1 MRRKK
6 KYEIRPGNIKS
17 NDLRRNRLSFRIALI
32 TIIASLFS
40 IVAIEL
46 VYSNM
51 KALIRDYNHIVD
63 VDYAN
68 TEFMNDVMVGVYEH
82 QSIIFH
88 HMAENKSADKKQLME
103 EADEVESQLKIVMKD
118 FEENVRGTEY
128 ETGYHDLF
136 SQMSSYLHNVKTVVD
151 LSKAG
156 ETQTAYYTMHTK
168 LEPIVERMNEQ
179 ISAMDNAIER
189 DTDSLMEN
197 MKNSSELMRIVTR
210 VLLFLMILAAVFNVS
225 YCLRISEEMIS
236 RDLLTG
242 VANFDKL
249 IRVGE
254 KMKKRKKNHL
264 VDYSGLAISIKDF
277 KFINQEY
284 GSVVG
289 DVVLKGYANTL
300 SSFLRHNEIIAR
312 NGGDNFIA
320 LIEKDHVD
328 DVLRRINKVPVDV
341 GENLGLTLT
350 SRCGIYQINDEDSIY
365 DVINAGLIAVGETRL
380 SGAKDYVWFRQERR
394 DEMIRQKDILS
405 GYHKAIDEEE
415 FVVYYQPK
423 VNLRT
428 RTLCGCEALVRW
440 IRNGE
445 MVPPGSFIP
454 VLENDGKVQELDFYV
469 FDKVCRDIGD
479 WQRRGIQPVRVSSNF
494 SKLHLHN
501 KRFVDDVLAVV
512 DKHGADPYYL
522 EAELTE
528 SSGYEDLDAMKYFVS
543 EMREAG
549 IHTSMDDFGT
559 GYSSLS
565 LLRDIDM
572 DVIKLDRTF
581 LRDEND
587 SKEERMV
594 ENIVRMIH
602 DLDRKVIC
610 EGVETEE
617 QVEFLKRVG
626 CTMAQGFL
634 FDRPLTREE
643 FEKRLINPYYS

>member
-1 MRRKK
+1 MKSQKK
-6 KYEIRPGNIKS
+6 KQS
-17 NDLRRNRLSFRIALI
+17 NMTHANGLRRNKLSFRIAFI
-32 TIIASLFS
+32 TIFSSLFS

-51 KALIRDYNHIVD
+51 KGVIRDYNSIVD
-63 VDYAN
+63 VDY
-68 TEFMNDVMVGVYEH
+68 TISEYMNDVMVGVYNH
-82 QSIIFH
+82 QAEVFH
-88 HMAENKSADKKQLME
+88 HMSEPQKSKKEDLAKTATE
-103 EADEVESQLKIVMKD
+103 IEADLKETMKEY
-118 FEENVRGTEY
+118 EEIVRGTEY

-136 SQMSSYLHNVKTVVD
+136 SLMSGYFHNVSNVVEMSQSGD
-151 LSKAG
+151 V
-156 ETQTAYYTMHTK
+156 QTAHYTMTTK
-168 LEPIVERMNEQ
+168 LEPIVSEMNTQ
-179 ISAMDNAIER
+179 IKNMDNAIHK
-189 DTDSLMEN
+189 DIDNIKTK
-197 MKNSSELMRIVTR
+197 MKYSNELIRLITR

-225 YCLRISEEMIS
+225 YCLRISDEMVS

-242 VANFDKL
+242 VANFDYL

-254 KMKKRKKNHL
+254 KMKRRKKNRL
-264 VDYSGLAISIKDF
+264 VNYAGLAISIKDF

-284 GSVVG
+284 GSAIG
-289 DVVLKGYANTL
+289 DIVLKNYANTL
-300 SSFLRHNEIIAR
+300 SDFLHRGEVIAR

-320 LIEKDHVD
+320 LVEKG
-328 DVLRRINKVPVDV
+328 RAEEFFNQISKVPVDV
-341 GENLGLTLT
+341 GEKMGLTLT

-365 DVINAGLIAVGETRL
+365 DVINACLIAVGETRR
-380 SGAKDYVWFRQERR
+380 SGAEDYVWFRQERR
-394 DEMIRQKDILS
+394 DEMVRQKDILS
-405 GYHKAIDEEE
+405 GYHKAIEEEE
-415 FVVYYQPK
+415 FVIYYQPK
-423 VNLRT
+423 VNLKT

-445 MVPPGSFIP
+445 LVPPNSFIP

-501 KRFVDDVLAVV
+501 KQFVDDVLAVV
-512 DKHGADPYYL
+512 NKHGADPYYL

-528 SSGYEDLDAMKYFVS
+528 SSGYEDLDAMKFFVS

-587 SKEERMV
+587 AKEERMV

-602 DLDRKVIC
+602 DLDRRVIC

-617 QVEFLKRVG
+617 QVDFLLRVG

-634 FDRPLTREE
+634 FDRPLSREE
-643 FEKRLINPYYS
+643 FEKRLINPYY

>member
-1 MRRKK
+1 MKRNKK
-6 KYEIRPGNIKS
+6 ETHLASHTGA
-17 NDLRRNRLSFRIALI
+17 LRRNRLSFRIALI
-32 TIIASLFS
+32 TIISSLFS
-40 IVAIEL
+40 ILAIEL

-51 KALIRDYNHIVD
+51 KDVISSYNRIVD
-63 VDYAN
+63 VDYRMS
-68 TEFMNDVMVGVYEH
+68 ELMNDVMVGVYEH
-82 QSIIFH
+82 QATVFH
-88 HMAENKSADKKQLME
+88 HMTESKVSKKQELVKKAERIEGDLNQTMLE
-103 EADEVESQLKIVMKD
+103 FDEL
-118 FEENVRGTEY
+118 VRGTEY
-128 ETGYHDLF
+128 ETGHHELF
-136 SQMSSYLHNVKTVVD
+136 SLMSGYMNNVKNVID
-151 LSKAG
+151 LSKSG
-156 ETQTAYYTMHTK
+156 EVQTAHYTLQNK
-168 LEPIVERMNEQ
+168 LEPIVNRMNEQ
-179 ISAMDNAIER
+179 IRRMDIAITE
-189 DTDSLMEN
+189 DIADV
-197 MKNSSELMRIVTR
+197 KNTMRHSTELMRIVTR
-210 VLLFLMILAAVFNVS
+210 ILLCLMVLAAVFNVTF
-225 YCLRISEEMIS
+225 CLRISDEMVS

-242 VANFDKL
+242 VANFDLL
-249 IRVGE
+249 IRIGE
-254 KMKKRKKNHL
+254 KMKRRKRNRL
-264 VDYSGLAISIKDF
+264 INYAGLAISIKDF

-284 GSVVG
+284 GSAIG
-289 DVVLKGYANTL
+289 DIVLKNYASTL
-300 SSFLRHNEIIAR
+300 NSYLRRGEVLAR

-320 LIEKDHVD
+320 LVERDHAD
-328 DVLRRINKVPVDV
+328 EFLELIAKVPVDV
-341 GENLGLTLT
+341 GEKMGLTLT
-350 SRCGIYQINDEDSIY
+350 SRCGIYQINPEDSIY
-365 DVINAGLIAVGETRL
+365 DVTNACMIAVGETRR
-380 SGAKDYVWFRQERR
+380 SGANDYVWFRQERR
-394 DEMIRQKDILS
+394 DEMVRQKDILS

-423 VNLRT
+423 VNLKT

-445 MVPPGSFIP
+445 LVPPNSFIP

-501 KRFVDDVLAVV
+501 KEFVDDVLAVV
-512 DKHGADPYYL
+512 NKHGADPYYL

-587 SKEERMV
+587 AKEERMV

-602 DLDRKVIC
+602 DLDRRVIC

-617 QVEFLKRVG
+617 QVDFLMRVG

-634 FDRPLTREE
+634 FDRPLSREE

>member
-1 MRRKK
+1 
-6 KYEIRPGNIKS
+6 
-17 NDLRRNRLSFRIALI
+17 
-32 TIIASLFS
+32 
-40 IVAIEL
+40 
-46 VYSNM
+46 
-51 KALIRDYNHIVD
+51 
-63 VDYAN
+63 
-68 TEFMNDVMVGVYEH
+68 MNDVMVGVYNH
-82 QSIIFH
+82 QAEVFH
-88 HMAENKSADKKQLME
+88 HMSEPQKSKKEDLAKTATE
-103 EADEVESQLKIVMKD
+103 IEADLKETMKEY
-118 FEENVRGTEY
+118 EEIVRGTEY

-136 SQMSSYLHNVKTVVD
+136 SLMSGYFHNVSNVVEMSQSGD
-151 LSKAG
+151 V
-156 ETQTAYYTMHTK
+156 QTAHYTMTTK
-168 LEPIVERMNEQ
+168 LEPIVSEMNTQ
-179 ISAMDNAIER
+179 IKNMDNAIHK
-189 DTDSLMEN
+189 DIDNIKTK
-197 MKNSSELMRIVTR
+197 MKYSNELIRLITR

-225 YCLRISEEMIS
+225 YCLRISDEMVS

-242 VANFDKL
+242 VANFDYL

-254 KMKKRKKNHL
+254 KMKRRKKNRL
-264 VDYSGLAISIKDF
+264 VNYAGLAISIKDF

-284 GSVVG
+284 GSAIG
-289 DVVLKGYANTL
+289 DIVLKNYANTL
-300 SSFLRHNEIIAR
+300 SDFLHRGEVIAR

-320 LIEKDHVD
+320 LVEKG
-328 DVLRRINKVPVDV
+328 RAEEFFNQISKVPVDV
-341 GENLGLTLT
+341 GEKMGLTLT

-365 DVINAGLIAVGETRL
+365 DVINACLIAVGETRR
-380 SGAKDYVWFRQERR
+380 SGAEDYVWFRQERR
-394 DEMIRQKDILS
+394 DEMVRQKDILS
-405 GYHKAIDEEE
+405 GYHKAIEEEE
-415 FVVYYQPK
+415 FVIYYQPK
-423 VNLRT
+423 VNLKT

-445 MVPPGSFIP
+445 LVPPNSFIP

-501 KRFVDDVLAVV
+501 KQFVDDVLAVV
-512 DKHGADPYYL
+512 NKHGADPYYL

-528 SSGYEDLDAMKYFVS
+528 SSGYEDLDAMKFFVS

-587 SKEERMV
+587 AKEERMV

-602 DLDRKVIC
+602 DLDRRVIC

-617 QVEFLKRVG
+617 QVDFLLRVG

-634 FDRPLTREE
+634 FDRPLSREE
-643 FEKRLINPYYS
+643 FEKRLINPYY

>member
-1 MRRKK
+1 MKAEK
-6 KYEIRPGNIKS
+6 ATPQKITNPNA
-17 NDLRRNRLSFRIALI
+17 LRRNRLSFRIALI
-32 TIIASLFS
+32 TIISSLFS
-40 IVAIEL
+40 IVAIEI
-46 VYSNM
+46 VYGNM
-51 KALIRDYNHIVD
+51 KSVLGDYDHVVD
-63 VDYAN
+63 VDYKIS
-68 TEFMNDVMVGVYEH
+68 EYMNEVMVDVYEH
-82 QSIIFH
+82 QAIVFH
-88 HMAENKSADKKQLME
+88 HVAE
-103 EADEVESQLKIVMKD
+103 MKD
-118 FEENVRGTEY
+118 EKKEELKETAVRIEDELKQKMKDYEGIVHGSEY
-128 ETGYHDLF
+128 ETGYHELF
-136 SQMSSYLHNVKTVVD
+136 SLMSGYFHNVDNIMD
-151 LSKAG
+151 LSMG
-156 ETQTAYYTMHTK
+156 GDTQTAHYTMATK
-168 LEPIVERMNEQ
+168 LDPIVSEMNTH
-179 ISAMDNAIER
+179 IRNMDSAIHKDIENIKI
-189 DTDSLMEN
+189 T
-197 MKNSSELMRIVTR
+197 MRESADFVRIITR
-210 VLLFLMILAAVFNVS
+210 LLLFLLILAAVFNVS
-225 YCLRISEEMIS
+225 YCLRISKEMVS

-242 VANFDKL
+242 VANFDYL

-254 KMKKRKKNHL
+254 KMKGRKKNRL
-264 VDYSGLAISIKDF
+264 INYAGLAISIKDF

-284 GSVVG
+284 GSAIG
-289 DVVLKGYANTL
+289 DIVLKNYATTL
-300 SSFLRHNEIIAR
+300 SEQLLRGEVIAR

-320 LIEKDHVD
+320 LVEKD
-328 DVLRRINKVPVDV
+328 RAEEFFNKISRVPVDV
-341 GENLGLTLT
+341 GEKMGLTLT
-350 SRCGIYQINDEDSIY
+350 SRCGIYQINEEDSIY
-365 DVINAGLIAVGETRL
+365 DVINACLIAVGETRR
-380 SGAKDYVWFRQERR
+380 SGANDYVWFRQERR
-394 DEMIRQKDILS
+394 DEMVRQKDILS
-405 GYHKAIDEEE
+405 GYHKAIEEEE
-415 FVVYYQPK
+415 FVIYYQPK
-423 VNLRT
+423 VNLKT

-445 MVPPGSFIP
+445 LVPPNSFIP

-501 KRFVDDVLAVV
+501 KQFVDDVLGVV
-512 DKHGADPYYL
+512 NKHGADPYYL

-528 SSGYEDLDAMKYFVS
+528 SSGYEDLDAMKFFVS

-587 SKEERMV
+587 AKEERMV

-634 FDRPLTREE
+634 FDRPLSREE
-643 FEKRLINPYYS
+643 FEKRLINPYY

>member
-1 MRRKK
+1 MKSQKK
-6 KYEIRPGNIKS
+6 KQS
-17 NDLRRNRLSFRIALI
+17 NMTHANGLRRNKLSFRIAFI
-32 TIIASLFS
+32 TIFSSLFS

-51 KALIRDYNHIVD
+51 KGVIRDYNSIVD
-63 VDYAN
+63 VDY
-68 TEFMNDVMVGVYEH
+68 TISEYMNDVMVGVYNH
-82 QSIIFH
+82 QAEVFH
-88 HMAENKSADKKQLME
+88 HMSEPQKSKKEDLAKTATE
-103 EADEVESQLKIVMKD
+103 IEADLKETMKEY
-118 FEENVRGTEY
+118 EEIVRGTEY

-136 SQMSSYLHNVKTVVD
+136 SLMSGYFHNVSNVVEMSQSGD
-151 LSKAG
+151 V
-156 ETQTAYYTMHTK
+156 QTAHYTMTTK
-168 LEPIVERMNEQ
+168 LEPIVSEMNTQ
-179 ISAMDNAIER
+179 IKNMDNAIHK
-189 DTDSLMEN
+189 DIDNIKTK
-197 MKNSSELMRIVTR
+197 MKYSNELIRLITR

-225 YCLRISEEMIS
+225 YCLRISDEMVS

-242 VANFDKL
+242 VANFDYL

-254 KMKKRKKNHL
+254 KMKRRKKNRL
-264 VDYSGLAISIKDF
+264 VNYAGLAISIKDF

-284 GSVVG
+284 GSAIG
-289 DVVLKGYANTL
+289 DIVLKNYANTL
-300 SSFLRHNEIIAR
+300 SDFLHRGEVIAR

-320 LIEKDHVD
+320 LVEKG
-328 DVLRRINKVPVDV
+328 RAEEFFNQISKVPVDV
-341 GENLGLTLT
+341 GEKMGLTLP

-365 DVINAGLIAVGETRL
+365 DVINACLIAVGETRR
-380 SGAKDYVWFRQERR
+380 SGAEDYVWFRQERR
-394 DEMIRQKDILS
+394 DEMVRQKDILS
-405 GYHKAIDEEE
+405 GYHKAIEEEE
-415 FVVYYQPK
+415 FVIYYQPK
-423 VNLRT
+423 VNLKT

-445 MVPPGSFIP
+445 LVPPNSFIP

-501 KRFVDDVLAVV
+501 KQFVDDVLAVV
-512 DKHGADPYYL
+512 NKHGADPYYL

-528 SSGYEDLDAMKYFVS
+528 SSGYEDLDAMKFFVS

-587 SKEERMV
+587 AKEERMV

-602 DLDRKVIC
+602 DLDRRVIC

-617 QVEFLKRVG
+617 QVDFLLRVG

-634 FDRPLTREE
+634 FDRPLSREE
-643 FEKRLINPYYS
+643 FEKRLINPYY